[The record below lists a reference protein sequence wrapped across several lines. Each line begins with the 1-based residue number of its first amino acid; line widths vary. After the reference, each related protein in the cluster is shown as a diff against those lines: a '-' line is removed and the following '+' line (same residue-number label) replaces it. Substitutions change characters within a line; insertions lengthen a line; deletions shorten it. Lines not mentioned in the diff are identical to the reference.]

1 MGDDEQKS
9 INLDLRSGSAER
21 MVEKYQG
28 FWVDLDPELA
38 ALAKQVTEATEL
50 VGGRKAAADIMG
62 VGPTTLDNYRS
73 GKTQPKTLE
82 FSRLMDARLAAVGRY
97 FGQKRADSA
106 NVLAESRAAAE
117 KQLLK
122 TKDQKGTIPPRPEMV
137 GIARY
142 AVQASAGGGAV
153 AIAQDVEDFFYVNRD
168 WLASIA
174 PRGARLGMLGGRGDS
189 MEPTISDGDVLI
201 VTFDVARQD
210 LAAGGVFV
218 FTYEGDIYLKRLS
231 LALDGSVQVISDNPS
246 YPMQTIAAEVAEA
259 KLEINARVI
268 WAGGRL
274 R

>member
-1 MGDDEQKS
+1 MGRPRKVGAGIGERIASLIEVGEKQAEFAKRLGFPETTIGNYVRGNRAPTADFLSRLREKTGAD
-9 INLDLRSGSAER
+9 IN
-21 MVEKYQG
+21 
-28 FWVDLDPELA
+28 WI
-38 ALAKQVTEATEL
+38 VTGEAT
-50 VGGRKAAADIMG
+50 V
-62 VGPTTLDNYRS
+62 S
-73 GKTQPKTLE
+73 GAT
-82 FSRLMDARLAAVGRY
+82 
-97 FGQKRADSA
+97 
-106 NVLAESRAAAE
+106 
-117 KQLLK
+117 QLL
-122 TKDQKGTIPPRPEMV
+122 TSHSPKGMVAIP
-137 GIARY
+137 RY

-153 AIAQDVEDFFYVNRD
+153 AIEEEVADFFYVNPD

-174 PRGARLGMLGGRGDS
+174 PKGARLGMLSGRGDS

-201 VTFDVARQD
+201 VTFDVNRQD

-246 YPMQTIAAEVAEA
+246 YPMQTIPAEVAEA